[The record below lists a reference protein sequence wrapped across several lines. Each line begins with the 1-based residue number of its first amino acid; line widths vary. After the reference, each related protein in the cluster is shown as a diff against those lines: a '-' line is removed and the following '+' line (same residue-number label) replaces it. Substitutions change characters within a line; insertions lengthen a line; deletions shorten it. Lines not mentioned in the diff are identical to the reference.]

1 MPSAQALRAST
12 AFSHTRGLN
21 VCRRQNAAFCLGS
34 QRRQFDG
41 SSDGGTIGGMIVALR
56 NERGRKLI
64 SCRDAADAYGCS
76 MSYIRRLAR
85 LGRLE
90 TEEVGGS
97 YLFDEAEVKRLAA
110 QADKGEGRHRKRAEG
125 FKPG

>member
-1 MPSAQALRAST
+1 M
-12 AFSHTRGLN
+12 
-21 VCRRQNAAFCLGS
+21 
-34 QRRQFDG
+34 
-41 SSDGGTIGGMIVALR
+41 ALR

-64 SCRDAADAYGCS
+64 SCREAAEAYGCT

-97 YLFDEAEVKRLAA
+97 YVFDEAEVRKLAS
-110 QADKGEGRHRKRAEG
+110 QAAKGEGRQRKRAGG

>member
-1 MPSAQALRAST
+1 
-12 AFSHTRGLN
+12 
-21 VCRRQNAAFCLGS
+21 
-34 QRRQFDG
+34 
-41 SSDGGTIGGMIVALR
+41 MIVALR